1 MSIVDNPWLHP
12 ISPSIPFDEIYEEEE
27 DDE

>member
-1 MSIVDNPWLHP
+1 MSIIDNPWLHP
-12 ISPSIPFDEIYEEEE
+12 ISPNIPFDEIYEEEE